1 MGIALLWAIVN
12 KSWAPLL
19 RAAVATVLGLGLAAI
34 YWVPATLQR
43 HWVDISQATE
53 DPGFNFENNWLF
65 SHHANP
71 LLALHDVVLHQVS
84 WIAVSMIAVALVAV
98 IVCYFRHSLP
108 KPGKNGFRSPPFP
121 SSFCFFCFPSRG
133 PSGTRCLKCLS
144 AIPVALA

>member
-1 MGIALLWAIVN
+1 M
-12 KSWAPLL
+12 L

-71 LLALHDVVLHQVS
+71 VLALHDVVLHQVS
-84 WIAVSMIAVALVAV
+84 WIAVSMIAVALVAA
-98 IVCYFRHSLP
+98 IVCYLRATLFQNQKIWIPLAAIPVVVLFLLFPISRPVWHTLP
-108 KPGKNGFRSPPFP
+108 QMPFP
-121 SSFCFFCFPSRG
+121 
-133 PSGTRCLKCLS
+133 
-144 AIPVALA
+144 AIPVAHS